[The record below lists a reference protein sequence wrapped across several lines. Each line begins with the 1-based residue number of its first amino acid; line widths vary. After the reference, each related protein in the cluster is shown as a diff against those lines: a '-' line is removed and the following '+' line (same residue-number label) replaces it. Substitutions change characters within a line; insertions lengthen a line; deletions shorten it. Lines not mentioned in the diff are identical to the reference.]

1 MTQTMLCSRLQIW
14 QVRLI
19 PSPSPTPSSPHQYGC
34 QTFAVDTH
42 GAAFAPARRLPSAEH
57 CLRGSSARIVCA
69 DRLRGSSACV
79 VHAHHARV
87 VGTSSLLGLL
97 FFIAS
102 PSSPCFNCLPSYCVQ
117 LLNNLLNLHFLPL
130 SKRWTAAA
138 RITTTTTANLAL
150 ARLPGQG
157 RTSLAK
163 PTDPRPLP
171 IIRAAVAIAIFA
183 PSAASL
189 RMKLRPLLR
198 SSPIPLLWR
207 LITGAFCLL
216 SRLNFFSRSS
226 SSRHTSVATGSTF

>member
-1 MTQTMLCSRLQIW
+1 MERRAGGVPGRWTMTQTMLCSRLQIW

-57 CLRGSSARIVCA
+57 CLRGSSARIV
-69 DRLRGSSACV
+69 R
-79 VHAHHARV
+79 
-87 VGTSSLLGLL
+87 
-97 FFIAS
+97 
-102 PSSPCFNCLPSYCVQ
+102 

-171 IIRAAVAIAIFA
+171 IIRAAVAISIFA